1 MKPLTFNSHQW
12 PRQNFSI
19 QQHTINQ
26 ISDENKVK
34 YQFGDKL
41 IQYQILWTNIL
52 IIVWL
57 TVRRIKNLIWQLN
70 GWAIQLLSQFKQQG
84 DKIWFLSQ
92 RGQLLLKDWNVGIN
106 KVNIYFEMLRFFWE
120 NYTGVSHGS
129 MSTNITRVRDKNLLT
144 S

>member
-1 MKPLTFNSHQW
+1 MKPLTFNSYQW

-57 TVRRIKNLIWQLN
+57 TVRRITNLIWQLN

-84 DKIWFLSQ
+84 DKYDFSV
-92 RGQLLLKDWNVGIN
+92 K
-106 KVNIYFEMLRFFWE
+106 E
-120 NYTGVSHGS
+120 VSYY
-129 MSTNITRVRDKNLLT
+129 
-144 S
+144 